1 MTKPSREIRLGT
13 NRGRNT
19 MKFIDDLI
27 VSLALRILRGVMAI
41 GTGLV
46 YVQFFAWGFLLAMV
60 GSVIVAVMLTAA
72 KSALLGG

>member
-1 MTKPSREIRLGT
+1 
-13 NRGRNT
+13 